1 MWRAPALKAN
11 PHYSPPAPQRGS
23 AKQNK
28 TKTSVRENSLISV
41 RSDFNSS
48 WGWAAMEET
57 PTLSPSPVPTP
68 PHPPGTNCWDLK
80 HSRES
85 RQAFEAHFL
94 QLARPLF
101 SANISTIKIVTLL
114 PVCFL
119 PFAHGL
125 VKMLGKYCLLPGRGT
140 CQGDTGLW
148 LFGMGRDGAAC
159 ADEPFLT
166 TRESLALGNRNGHI
180 CQIFSLA

>member
-41 RSDFNSS
+41 RSDSNSS

-68 PHPPGTNCWDLK
+68 PHLPGTNCWDLK
-80 HSRES
+80 HGRES

-94 QLARPLF
+94 QLACPFF

-114 PVCFL
+114 PVCFP

-125 VKMLGKYCLLPGRGT
+125 VKMLGKYCLSACYLAGGHAKGT
-140 CQGDTGLW
+140 LGSGSLGW
-148 LFGMGRDGAAC
+148 EGMGQHVGMS
-159 ADEPFLT
+159 P
-166 TRESLALGNRNGHI
+166 
-180 CQIFSLA
+180 FSLLGKAWL